1 MLAQTMQATGQPW
14 YLIEYLNNAAWRW
27 GALLGVLVVTLAIGR
42 IVSFILARHGR
53 RLIDGQS
60 FIALG
65 TILRSLASPSALLI
79 LAAGLYSA
87 ASFMR
92 LDHVLFT
99 QATGEVIKTPEGIAS
114 EVVKVRDLA
123 WLWKVACNTLAVVA
137 AGWAVYRLVD
147 LLELYLLKWTSR
159 THTQLDDQLVPIFRK
174 SLRIF
179 TVIVVA
185 LFIAQNVLEMRV
197 GALLAGLGI
206 GGLALALAA
215 KDTLSNF
222 FGSLTIFADRPF
234 QMGERVNID
243 GHNGTVEEVGFRSTR
258 IRTRAGHLVT
268 LPNAYVANSAV
279 ENIGRRP
286 YIRRVLDVTITYDTQ
301 PDKVQRAIDIIRE
314 MLDARA
320 EHFPDDMPGRVYFSE
335 FNPASLNIV
344 VYYWFTPPDWWEYLA
359 FTDKFNTELL
369 RRFNDEGIEFAFPTQ
384 TLYVKGDPPAEA
396 NLGQRPGPGE

>member
-1 MLAQTMQATGQPW
+1 MLAQTTQATDQPW
-14 YLIEYLNNAAWRW
+14 YLIEYLNNAVWRW

-42 IVSFILARHGR
+42 IVSFILSRHGR
-53 RLIDGQS
+53 RLIDGQR

-79 LAAGLYSA
+79 LAVGLYSV

-99 QATGEVIKTPEGIAS
+99 QATGEVIRTQEGITS
-114 EVVKVRDLA
+114 ELVKVRDLA
-123 WLWKVACNTLAVVA
+123 WLWKVMCKILAVVA

-147 LLELYLLKWTSR
+147 LLELYLLRWTSR
-159 THTQLDDQLVPIFRK
+159 TRTQLDDQLVPILRK

-185 LFIAQNVLEMRV
+185 LFIAQNILEMRV

-215 KDTLSNF
+215 KDSLSNF

-258 IRTRAGHLVT
+258 IRTLTGHLVT
-268 LPNAYVANSAV
+268 LPNAYVANTAV

-320 EHFPDDMPGRVYFSE
+320 EHFPDDMPGRAYFSE
-335 FNPASLNIV
+335 FNAASLNIV

-359 FTDKFNTELL
+359 FTDKFNLELL
-369 RRFNDEGIEFAFPTQ
+369 RRLNDEGIEFAFPTQ